1 MKYLEE
7 LNNIADAL
15 LEYESISGSEMIQ
28 IIKGEAI
35 IRVEDKPKKKRI
47 RRRKNISQKEPA
59 QTKGT
64 QTIITK
70 PATS

>member
-1 MKYLEE
+1 MDLEK

-28 IIKGEAI
+28 VIKGEAI
-35 IRVEDKPKKKRI
+35 IRVKDKPKKKRV
-47 RRRKNISQKEPA
+47 RRRKNISQKIPSK
-59 QTKGT
+59 TKGP

-70 PATS
+70 PAT